1 MSWDGNDAYDAMEMR
16 ADLWWESLDY
26 YEQNAYREKWRRER
40 EATEAERKR
49 RAAATSELF
58 QCDSVGDALLAM
70 PGKLLLHRTLACTC
84 RAWADRVRAHFKGMT
99 ALKLYNCDVAESNAA
114 FVVGPLRALNRKLEL
129 HFMHQFALPECT
141 TVCLDEWLRHHDL
154 AGLKKPHRYVRGS
167 DEDRTWRFTH
177 DTMTNTIA
185 FFLGR
190 AIATLPSAR
199 IRMNWKEFSSR
210 RHARVV
216 YHTSWLK
223 GPLPDD
229 RARLRIPNDAFHT
242 GYYAIAGCA
251 RLAAKNLLGEMNW
264 TVNGWLYLNNIHLDD
279 EGARWV
285 AAQMAKREPRCN
297 NVRRIR
303 LDNTI
308 TPVSLGLLGE
318 LAKDDNRGGPVD
330 VSQLNELSVAGVPMN
345 ERAVQALRDTIN
357 RHTMRN
363 LMTLNLCG
371 AKLGAQGMRLIAPHF
386 QQSYQLNRLR
396 QLDLSHNRLDRK
408 GLSAF
413 KAHATCMPFLE
424 CLELQH
430 NRLSYVAMREFVR
443 WLGETADWPNIRRV
457 VTDGYSMQTLLDK
470 AATFARA
477 RAEWAKVAK
486 GDLNTSPYNFN
497 TSEDDS
503 AEEEGEEEEEE
514 EEGEE
519 EEEEGEEEE
528 EEEEED

>member
-1 MSWDGNDAYDAMEMR
+1 MSWGGNDAYDAALEAR
-16 ADLWWESLDY
+16 ADLWWDSLDCC
-26 YEQNAYREKWRRER
+26 ERNAHREKWHRER
-40 EATEAERKR
+40 EATEAETKR
-49 RAAATSELF
+49 RAAATNELF

-70 PGKLLLHRTLACTC
+70 PGNLLLHRTLACTC

-99 ALKLYNCDVAESNAA
+99 TLKLYNCDVVESNAA
-114 FVVGPLRALNRKLEL
+114 FVIGPLRALNRKLEL
-129 HFMHQFALPECT
+129 CFMHQFDLPGCAS
-141 TVCLDEWLRHHDL
+141 VCLDEWLRHHDL

-177 DTMTNTIA
+177 DTMTNTAA

-199 IRMNWKEFSSR
+199 IRMNWNDPSSYPR
-210 RHARVV
+210 RARAV

-223 GPLPDD
+223 GPLPDAG
-229 RARLRIPNDAFHT
+229 RWRLRIPDDASHT

-264 TVNGWLYLNNIHLDD
+264 TVNGWLYLSNVRLDD
-279 EGARWV
+279 EGARWL
-285 AAQMAKREPRCN
+285 AGQMAKREPKCN
-297 NVRRIR
+297 HVRRIR
-303 LDNTI
+303 IDHTI

-318 LAKDDNRGGPVD
+318 LAKDDNCGGPVD

-345 ERAVQALRDTIN
+345 EQAVQALRDTIS
-357 RHTMRN
+357 RHSMRN
-363 LMTLNLCG
+363 LMTLNLSG

-386 QQSYQLNRLR
+386 QQSYQLHRLT
-396 QLDLSHNRLDRK
+396 QLDLSHNRIDRK

-413 KAHATCMPFLE
+413 KVHATCMPFLE

-470 AATFARA
+470 ATVFARA
-477 RAEWAKVAK
+477 RAEWAKVVR

-503 AEEEGEEEEEE
+503 AEEEE

-519 EEEEGEEEE
+519 EEEE
-528 EEEEED
+528 D